1 VQWANDLADFY
12 RKKKEKGFIVGV
24 DEKPYSQGGEIK
36 EEKPAREAY
45 YIIRQQLP

>member
-1 VQWANDLADFY
+1 VQRSNDLTDFY
-12 RKKKEKGFIVGV
+12 GKKKEKCFIVGM
-24 DEKPYSQGGEIK
+24 DEKPYSQGDKIK

>member
-24 DEKPYSQGGEIK
+24 DEKPYSQGCEIK